1 MSFSVFIF
9 ITVLS
14 SIEVQFRARRFVE
27 GNIGSIT
34 FINDFTFSCF
44 AVSLV
49 CNLTVLLPFAAPDLI
64 SSLLLNLGAS
74 GMDEKLLLEK
84 VFAFTNADVR
94 PVNNSS
100 EAVNVTLDITFHGVI
115 DMVTTDIKQY
125 CL

>member
-27 GNIGSIT
+27 
-34 FINDFTFSCF
+34 
-44 AVSLV
+44 
-49 CNLTVLLPFAAPDLI
+49 
-64 SSLLLNLGAS
+64 GAS